1 MALVSRLDVVVGVF
15 LVPAVGVVALGIG
28 LFLLAELV
36 VGEVRLVAP
45 ALSPVDSEFGL
56 AELCLVDPTE
66 GYMHAFAKKHKRKT
80 RCKHGSMIKSK

>member
-1 MALVSRLDVVVGVF
+1 MAVGVF

-66 GYMHAFAKKHKRKT
+66 GYMHVFSKSTKEK
-80 RCKHGSMIKSK
+80 RCKHGRMIKSR

>member
-1 MALVSRLDVVVGVF
+1 MEVGVF
-15 LVPAVGVVALGIG
+15 LVPAVGVAALGKG
-28 LFLLAELV
+28 LFLLL

-66 GYMHAFAKKHKRKT
+66 GYMHVFAKSTKENANV
-80 RCKHGSMIKSK
+80 GA

>member
-1 MALVSRLDVVVGVF
+1 MWWWGVF

-66 GYMHAFAKKHKRKT
+66 GYMHAFAKNTKEKLDANM
-80 RCKHGSMIKSK
+80 GAW

>member
-1 MALVSRLDVVVGVF
+1 MVVGVF
-15 LVPAVGVVALGIG
+15 LLPAVGVVALGIG

-56 AELCLVDPTE
+56 AELCLAGPTE
-66 GYMHAFAKKHKRKT
+66 GYMHVFAKSTKEKLDAN
-80 RCKHGSMIKSK
+80 MEA